1 MQFFINISHE
11 IRTPMSLII
20 SPLQKL
26 IKNEENNERLKIY
39 HIIYRNAERILNL
52 VNQLM
57 DIRKIDKGQMF
68 LMFRETNIIPFI
80 EDLCTT
86 FGQQANTKNI
96 RLQLHSTLR
105 ELNVWIDTGNFDK
118 IILNILSNAFKFT
131 PEKGNIDITIRTGE
145 DNTLPDPLKQYAEI
159 IIADTGTGIDEQEKE
174 HIFERF
180 YQIRN
185 SQQNPKGGTGIGLH
199 LTRSL
204 V

>member
-1 MQFFINISHE
+1 
-11 IRTPMSLII
+11 MSLII

-105 ELNVWIDTGNFDK
+105 ELNVWVDTGNFDK

-131 PEKGNIDITIRTGE
+131 PEKET
-145 DNTLPDPLKQYAEI
+145 
-159 IIADTGTGIDEQEKE
+159 
-174 HIFERF
+174 
-180 YQIRN
+180 
-185 SQQNPKGGTGIGLH
+185 
-199 LTRSL
+199 
-204 V
+204 